1 MIPRKILIIYP
12 DTHETK
18 VAVFLQAEMVFLKTI
33 RHGREE
39 LGRFR
44 KIEDQKEWRRDLVW
58 KELKENNIDASLI
71 EVVMA
76 MSGLIKP
83 LKSGIYEVNDR
94 MIEDLTVGLMGRHA
108 VNLGGLIAY
117 DIAQALG
124 KKAYIADP
132 VVVDELDE
140 VARVSGHPLFARKS
154 IFHALNHKFVARKY
168 ARSVHKNYED
178 LNLIVAHIG
187 SEGISVGAHCKGRV
201 VDVNNTFDGDG
212 PFAISRTGSL
222 PVGDL
227 VRMCFSGK
235 YTEEEMIRMITE
247 EGGYAAYL
255 GTSNINEIDK
265 RMLAGDETAIFY
277 SYALAYQV
285 AKEIGAMSTVLEGH
299 VDAILLSGYIFN
311 SERFIQNVTQRV
323 SKIADVMLYPSI
335 SNLEALMM
343 TGLSI
348 LNGEAEIL
356 EYT

>member
-1 MIPRKILIIYP
+1 MTPRKILIIYP
-12 DTHETK
+12 ETHETK
-18 VAVFLQAEMVFLKTI
+18 VAVFLQTEMVFLKTI
-33 RHGREE
+33 RHSREE
-39 LGRFR
+39 LARFK

-58 KELKENNIDASLI
+58 KELKENDIDVSLI

-83 LKSGIYEVNDR
+83 LKSGIYEVNGK
-94 MIEDLTVGLMGRHA
+94 MIEDLTIGLMGRHA

-132 VVVDELDE
+132 VVVDELEE
-140 VARVSGHPLFARKS
+140 VARVAGHPLFTRKS

-187 SEGISVGAHCKGRV
+187 SEGISVGAHSKGRV
-201 VDVNNTFDGDG
+201 IDVNNTFDGDG

-255 GTSNINEIDK
+255 GTGNINEIDK

-277 SYALAYQV
+277 SDALAYQV

-311 SERFIQNVTQRV
+311 SERFIQNVNRRV
-323 SKIADVMLYPSI
+323 SQIADIMLYPSI
-335 SNLEALMM
+335 SNFEALMM